1 MLKKFEKLYYTPTIS
16 GLIENQQMQYA
27 LARIHS
33 NRHISRCLIFADW
46 YCKELHLE
54 QFNNLHL
61 YFAVCF
67 HDMGRKTEGIDH
79 STVGSIQSA
88 VKYMGLLGIEPEIIF
103 ETCRIIENKDKEQ
116 GQSIYEMVLHDVDC
130 LDIMRPSTGRGGI
143 GGFDRSYLKLFRNF
157 TGKQEAF
164 ISSAWKLI
172 SLTEDYSYENNNCL
186 NLMINN
192 IDSIWKNE
200 FC

>member
-1 MLKKFEKLYYTPTIS
+1 MLKQFEKLYYTPTIS
-16 GLIENQQMQYA
+16 GLIENQQVQYS

-33 NRHISRCLIFADW
+33 HRHIARCLIYAEKYLQEFLPSKHQNYDV
-46 YCKELHLE
+46 
-54 QFNNLHL
+54 
-61 YFAVCF
+61 YFAISF
-67 HDMGRKTEGIDH
+67 HDIGRVMELEDH
-79 STVGSIQSA
+79 SSVGSI
-88 VKYMGLLGIEPEIIF
+88 EIAIKSMT
-103 ETCRIIENKDKEQ
+103 ELKLSEDLINDTCRLIQNKDK
-116 GQSIYEMVLHDVDC
+116 SYRNDIYEMIVHDVDC